1 MHHLFF
7 DDADPFPTRKLF
19 NKCGLFGQIF
29 FLADQPCH
37 YNALLSIFN
46 PRNME
51 KWLDSTTVAIW
62 IIIALLLIILLVT
75 SLIKLVYINFKKTI
89 SNQQKESELK
99 LEYKNS
105 LIKTSI
111 IAQEQERNR
120 IAADLH
126 DSIIGK
132 LTVLRLK
139 NQINYDFLEI
149 DSLIEESIKETR
161 RISHDLSPPMVE
173 MKEMNEFIEDIIF
186 HWKEKLNIQFYKNM
200 DSNTTVEND
209 LKIQITR
216 IVQELII
223 NIYKHAGSS
232 ATIVSLKI
240 SETRMTLIIKDNGKG
255 FDMDGKT
262 KGIGLKNIELRVN
275 SFDGHYK
282 IKSNGNGTTSIF
294 VFELPQKTK
303 YE

>member
-1 MHHLFF
+1 
-7 DDADPFPTRKLF
+7 
-19 NKCGLFGQIF
+19 
-29 FLADQPCH
+29 
-37 YNALLSIFN
+37 
-46 PRNME
+46 ME
-51 KWLDSTTVAIW
+51 KWLDSKTVAIW

-173 MKEMNEFIEDIIF
+173 MKEMKEFIEDIIF
-186 HWKEKLNIQFYKNM
+186 HWKEKLNIQFYKNI
-200 DSNTTVEND
+200 DSNATVEND

-223 NIYKHAGSS
+223 NIYKHADSS

-240 SETRMTLIIKDNGKG
+240 SKTHLTLIIKDNGKG
-255 FDMDGKT
+255 FDMDSKT

-294 VFELPQKTK
+294 VFELSQKTK